1 MNQNELIQYTTIMDR
16 KILKTGMLLLLF
28 QIVSAFICWLLFRE
42 AFFFAVFIAQLPFF
56 AFMLAKGNPIAK

>member
-1 MNQNELIQYTTIMDR
+1 MDR

-42 AFFFAVFIAQLPFF
+42 AFFFAVSIAQLPLF
-56 AFMLAKGNPIAK
+56 AFILAKGKQIAK